1 MSQGRL
7 DTRILVAGT
16 IITLAAIAG
25 FVAMTMELREDFA
38 IPALIAIGA
47 VSFAVF
53 RGPIGKA
60 MARRLEHG
68 PAVPEVSVE
77 TQGELEDL
85 RARMFELE
93 ERLDFTERMLSKAR
107 EPERLSEPRT

>member
-16 IITLAAIAG
+16 IIALTAIAG

-38 IPALIAIGA
+38 IPALIALG
-47 VSFAVF
+47 VMGFAVF

-60 MARRLEHG
+60 MARRLENG
-68 PAVPEVSVE
+68 PVVPEVSTE
-77 TQGELEDL
+77 TQAEMEDL